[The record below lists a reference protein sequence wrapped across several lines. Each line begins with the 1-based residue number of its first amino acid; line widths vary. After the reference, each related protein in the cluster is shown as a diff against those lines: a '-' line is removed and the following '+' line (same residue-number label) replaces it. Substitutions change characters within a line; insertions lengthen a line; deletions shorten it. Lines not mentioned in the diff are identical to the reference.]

1 MGTLTMSRT
10 ALPELDL
17 ARIKRFCDERV
28 AVHLRD
34 KIRIKMEV
42 QGRAV
47 TMECRP
53 PWTPVIGPEWTRL
66 PVARL
71 RHVAARGEW
80 ELFWCDRNLRW
91 HRYDLIKPSRHV
103 EALLAEIDADPTSI
117 FWG

>member
-1 MGTLTMSRT
+1 MSRT

-17 ARIKRFCDERV
+17 ARIQRFCDGHVPR
-28 AVHLRD
+28 HLLD
-34 KIRIKMEV
+34 KIRIEMEV

-47 TMECRP
+47 TILECRP
-53 PWTPVIGPEWTRL
+53 PWSPEIGPEWTRL

-71 RHVAARGEW
+71 RHVAARRVW

-91 HRYDLIKPSRHV
+91 HRYDRIKPSRHV